1 MLARLALLLI
11 GLSGPAFAEGVVIH
25 DPYARVI
32 AGSGVVLFLIENQT
46 DVSDRLVSA
55 RSDLGMAML
64 MNDSQDA
71 NGVMKMRMVMDG
83 FEVAPHQTR
92 LLTNAADHV
101 MLSGVTAKPKTGDLI
116 TVVLTFEVAG
126 DITVTLPVDNARRTD
141 PGMGPTPHDATSS
154 P

>member
-1 MLARLALLLI
+1 MLARLVLLLI
-11 GLSGPAFAEGVVIH
+11 GLSAPALAEGVVIH

-46 DVSDRLVSA
+46 DAPDRLIGA
-55 RSDLGMAML
+55 RSDLGTAML
-64 MNDSQDA
+64 MNDTEDA
-71 NGVMKMRMVMDG
+71 NGVMQMRMVMDG

-92 LLTNAADHV
+92 LLTNVADHV

-141 PGMGPTPHDATSS
+141 PGPGPTPHDAAST